1 MSNLEE
7 TKNSLNFNS
16 YLTNDIKENLMQLI
30 TIFNKSFPEI
40 DLSNLNERLK
50 TLRIVRGSK
59 FLIKGSSYYNPIDNE
74 LLLNMVFI
82 DNGAD
87 CKHILMR
94 ELLNIITAKDN
105 FSGFNKDNA
114 YEALNLGYTEILSN
128 YLVGNEGE
136 PEYEDEI
143 IATNMLGIV
152 IGKDKFYEA
161 FFKNDASLITNEA

>member
-1 MSNLEE
+1 
-7 TKNSLNFNS
+7 
-16 YLTNDIKENLMQLI
+16 
-30 TIFNKSFPEI
+30 
-40 DLSNLNERLK
+40 
-50 TLRIVRGSK
+50 
-59 FLIKGSSYYNPIDNE
+59 
-74 LLLNMVFI
+74 MVFI